1 MDRVASPAEPVAR
14 RMVVDDVA
22 RVASIE
28 AEAFT
33 SPWRSDTF
41 HTLLRR
47 PGAELWV
54 LEDAAVGV
62 VAYAVLWCILD
73 QAELANI
80 AVTSGHRRRGYGR
93 RLLDLMLNVA
103 RERGVKSVYLE
114 VRASNHG
121 AATLYRDFG
130 FTHLGVRRDY
140 YDSPVEDAILM
151 VAKL

>member
-1 MDRVASPAEPVAR
+1 MDRIASPTLPVAR
-14 RMVVDDVA
+14 RMEAADVA

-28 AEAFT
+28 KDSFT
-33 SPWRSDTF
+33 SPWKADTF
-41 HTLLRR
+41 YTLLPR

-54 LEDAAVGV
+54 LDDPQAGV

-80 AVTSGHRRRGYGR
+80 AVMAGHRRRGHGR
-93 RLLDLMLNVA
+93 RLLTLVLDVA

-114 VRASNHG
+114 VRASNER
-121 AATLYRDFG
+121 AAGLYRGFG
-130 FTHLGVRRDY
+130 FTHMGIRRDY